1 MSSYSRSLPPALV
14 VGTGFGCRIHVP
26 ALRAAGFDVVG
37 LIGTDIERTRKRA
50 QASGVAQSFTD
61 LDEAIART
69 GAHVVSIATPPHT
82 HAPLTFTALAR
93 GCHVLC
99 EKPFAKDLAE
109 ARAMLAAAER
119 AGVVHLIAHEF
130 RWGPDRA
137 LLARAIA
144 DGLIGEPRMLTMSG
158 YMPQLASADAKMP
171 RWWFDR
177 EVGGGWL
184 GAHGSHM
191 IDQIRCWLGEFASL
205 SASLPMVS
213 DRSGVAEDSYSLSF
227 ELANGVSGVLQQTA
241 GAWGS
246 PAAMTRV
253 AGTRGTL
260 WVEDGRVH
268 LADREGTRELAVPD
282 DLQLPDV
289 GGDPR
294 NLLLPPFVRLCEAL
308 RAAIDG
314 RPNSAVPPPTFADG
328 VAGMQVLDAIRASA
342 ASGGARVAL
351 S

>member
-1 MSSYSRSLPPALV
+1 MSSSSRSLPPALV

-37 LIGTDIERTRKRA
+37 LIGTDIGRTRQRA
-50 QASGVAQSFTD
+50 EASGVAHSFCD
-61 LDEAIART
+61 LDEAIALS

-99 EKPFAKDLAE
+99 EKPFARDLAE

-137 LLARAIA
+137 LVARAIGE
-144 DGLIGEPRMLTMSG
+144 GLIGEPRMLSMSG
-158 YMPQLASADAKMP
+158 YMPQLASPDAKMP
-171 RWWFDR
+171 AWWFDSD
-177 EVGGGWL
+177 VGGGWL

-191 IDQIRCWLGEFASL
+191 IDQIRCWLGEFAAL

-213 DRSGVAEDSYSLSF
+213 DRKGVAKDSYSLNF
-227 ELANGVSGVLQQTA
+227 RLVNGVHGVLQQTA
-241 GAWGS
+241 GAWGA
-246 PAAMTRV
+246 PASMTRV

-260 WVEDGRVH
+260 WVDDGRVH
-268 LADREGTRELAVPD
+268 LADASGARELPVPPE
-282 DLQLPDV
+282 LQLPQPS
-289 GGDPR
+289 DPR
-294 NLLLPPFVRLCEAL
+294 NMLLPPFTRLCEAL
-308 RAAIDG
+308 RSAIDG
-314 RPNSAVPPPTFADG
+314 KPDSVVPMPTFADG
-328 VAGMQVLDAIRASA
+328 VAGMRVLDAVRASA
-342 ASGGARVAL
+342 ASGGAMISL
-351 S
+351 C